1 MKRTAIKVEDTDSF
15 PNGFLVWNVG
25 IIVIIIVIDNEFI
38 FLTLLPV
45 LFYKIVEFQE
55 YFQSW
60 LVILDL
66 WLIQGEQFFFL
77 NKCCILKDS
86 ICSKC
91 KISNLMVVCN

>member
-45 LFYKIVEFQE
+45 PFFTK
-55 YFQSW
+55 
-60 LVILDL
+60 L
-66 WLIQGEQFFFL
+66 WNFR
-77 NKCCILKDS
+77 N
-86 ICSKC
+86 
-91 KISNLMVVCN
+91 ISNRG

>member
-45 LFYKIVEFQE
+45 LFLQNCGISGIFPIV
-55 YFQSW
+55 
-60 LVILDL
+60 V
-66 WLIQGEQFFFL
+66 
-77 NKCCILKDS
+77 
-86 ICSKC
+86 
-91 KISNLMVVCN
+91 SNFRFMVNSR